1 VTASSTDIIANGSD
15 SYKYKQQQQQQQ
27 QQDRSPGLEECIFSS
42 DVNKRLVR
50 FFSC

>member
-15 SYKYKQQQQQQQ
+15 SYKYKQQQQQQ
-27 QQDRSPGLEECIFSS
+27 DRLPGLEECIFSS

>member
-27 QQDRSPGLEECIFSS
+27 QDHLPGLEECIFSS

>member
-1 VTASSTDIIANGSD
+1 VTASSKDIIANGSD

-27 QQDRSPGLEECIFSS
+27 QDRLPGLEECIFSS